1 MPVTT
6 AGDRALLMVSSGSSR
21 AAVVA
26 VAVSGVARPPPL
38 AVTVFRIAPYT
49 PGAANSVTRA

>member
-1 MPVTT
+1 MTT

-38 AVTVFRIAPYT
+38 AVTVFRISPST